1 MKFSKIEFAVGCFIV
16 AAIFCGVMLAL
27 KVAGL
32 SFDFKDDSY
41 RVYGYFDNVGSLKLR
56 APVKIGG
63 VVIGRVSEIHV
74 DPEKLVPVV
83 EMEIQQKYNTLSSE
97 SKASILT
104 AGLIGEQYIGIT
116 PGFYDEDMGTTY
128 LQDGDRINDTGSAI
142 VLEDLIGKFL
152 YSVNKSDSS
161 SSESGGVAQAAEA
174 SNEQ

>member
-1 MKFSKIEFAVGCFIV
+1 
-16 AAIFCGVMLAL
+16 
-27 KVAGL
+27 
-32 SFDFKDDSY
+32 
-41 RVYGYFDNVGSLKLR
+41 
-56 APVKIGG
+56 
-63 VVIGRVSEIHV
+63 
-74 DPEKLVPVV
+74 
-83 EMEIQQKYNTLSSE
+83 MEIQQKYNTLSSE

-161 SSESGGVAQAAEA
+161 SSESGGVAQAADA